1 MKTKLLFFI
10 QKTISFLV
18 LTTVN
23 LIQKHLGIENCT
35 GMSTTDSK
43 LVRASGPA
51 INAVI
56 AFKGNPAI
64 KAKLND
70 L

>member
-1 MKTKLLFFI
+1 
-10 QKTISFLV
+10 V